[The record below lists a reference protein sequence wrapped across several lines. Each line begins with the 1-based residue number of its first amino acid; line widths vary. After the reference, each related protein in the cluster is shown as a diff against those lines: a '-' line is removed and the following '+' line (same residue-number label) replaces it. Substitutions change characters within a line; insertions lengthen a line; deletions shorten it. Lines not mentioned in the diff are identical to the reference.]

1 MTQLTMAG
9 VHKAFGDHT
18 VLTGLD
24 LEVPAG
30 SLTAILGP
38 SGSGKTTLLR
48 VLAGFER
55 ADCGTVTIGGCL
67 VDSPGAHVPPERRR
81 IGYVPQEGSL
91 FPHLTVAA
99 NVGFGLRARQRRGP
113 AIAELLEAVGLAG
126 LGDRYPHQLSGGQ
139 QQRVALARALA
150 IRPQVVLLDEPFG
163 SLDAHLR
170 ASVRADVARLLA
182 ETHTTGVLVTHD
194 QDEALSTADRVAVL
208 RDGRIAQCAPP
219 QELYDRPADADIA
232 RFIGDA
238 NLIEGMLDDGTVD
251 TILGRLRVEP
261 PVPAPPAPAQALVPV
276 PTPAPSP
283 VPVPTPAP
291 SPVPVAGSARR
302 PVPAAGPAPAPGLS
316 PKPGQDP
323 APAEAGLGSAAAK
336 HGPSPAEHGPDPAGH
351 APDPAGHG
359 PAAACRQSGR
369 ATVLVRPEQVE
380 LLTDGIGQPPT
391 SGHLPGT
398 SAGPELPGH
407 VVAYGYHGHDA
418 VIHVRPDPDAD
429 APLIIVRTVGGPQ
442 LPLGSSVRL
451 RARGP
456 VLAWP
461 HG

>member
-1 MTQLTMAG
+1 MSQLVVTG
-9 VHKAFGDHT
+9 LHKAFGDHP

-30 SLTAILGP
+30 ELTAILGP

-55 ADCGTVTIGGCL
+55 ADAGTVSIGDVI
-67 VDSPGAHVPPERRR
+67 VDGPDAYLAPERRQ

-99 NVGFGLRARQRRGP
+99 NIGFGLPARQRRGP
-113 AIAELLEAVGLAG
+113 VIAELLEAVGLAG
-126 LGDRYPHQLSGGQ
+126 LGRRYPHQLSGGQ

-150 IRPQVVLLDEPFG
+150 IRPKIVLLDEPFA

-170 ASVRADVARLLA
+170 ASVRADVQRLLA
-182 ETHTTGVLVTHD
+182 QSGITGILVTHD

-219 QELYDRPADADIA
+219 QDLYDRPADADIA

-238 NLIEGMLDDGTVD
+238 NLIEGVVDTDSVD
-251 TILGRLRVEP
+251 TILGKLPVEP
-261 PVPAPPAPAQALVPV
+261 ACLE
-276 PTPAPSP
+276 
-283 VPVPTPAP
+283 
-291 SPVPVAGSARR
+291 R
-302 PVPAAGPAPAPGLS
+302 LS
-316 PKPGQDP
+316 G
-323 APAEAGLGSAAAK
+323 AS
-336 HGPSPAEHGPDPAGH
+336 
-351 APDPAGHG
+351 
-359 PAAACRQSGR
+359 

-380 LLTDGIGQPPT
+380 LQTAEPQANGSPNQPAAAPRPGRPDG
-391 SGHLPGT
+391 H
-398 SAGPELPGH
+398 ELAGH

-418 VIHVRPDPDAD
+418 VIHVRPDHDAA
-429 APLIIVRTVGGPQ
+429 APTIIVRTVGGRQ
-442 LPLGSSVRL
+442 LPPGSPVTL

-461 HG
+461 DPG